1 MQVSSRQ
8 IVSTHHAIAIL
19 HRKMEKKYQK
29 RARQSLNKEQKNYTT
44 SMSANS
50 KYNQSKTQQL
60 NTQKKGK

>member
-1 MQVSSRQ
+1 
-8 IVSTHHAIAIL
+8 
-19 HRKMEKKYQK
+19 MEKKYQK

-60 NTQKKGK
+60 NTQKKANKPGLPITRAKANFP

>member
-1 MQVSSRQ
+1 
-8 IVSTHHAIAIL
+8 
-19 HRKMEKKYQK
+19 MEKKYQK